1 MKIVNKSVKIVRSL
15 SYDNSGTWF
24 CISIKAV
31 QKSDY
36 STGFSRGVINPRR
49 PISLEKL
56 REDIGGG
63 GGGGQ

>member
-1 MKIVNKSVKIVRSL
+1 M
-15 SYDNSGTWF
+15 
-24 CISIKAV
+24 SIKAV

-63 GGGGQ
+63 GGVNEVRKHFKIRLT